1 MHRPGALRG
10 EGGITQVARVV
21 ERVWEVT
28 RLNVVSAVRPRGVG
42 EQGAEGA
49 VEPLVA
55 WVSTNILEKLVRI
68 KTYEG
73 STLMLTLRAQCQYEF
88 KQNDVDNKYLCISH
102 LN

>member
-1 MHRPGALRG
+1 MHRPVALRG

-73 STLMLTLRAQCQYEF
+73 STLMLTL
-88 KQNDVDNKYLCISH
+88 KYLSI
-102 LN
+102 

>member
-10 EGGITQVARVV
+10 EGGITQVAWVV

-28 RLNVVSAVRPRGVG
+28 CFNMVSAVGPRGVG

-49 VEPLVA
+49 VEPLIS

-68 KTYEG
+68 KTYDG
-73 STLMLTLRAQCQYEF
+73 RTLMLTLTS
-88 KQNDVDNKYLCISH
+88 LST
-102 LN
+102 

>member
-1 MHRPGALRG
+1 MHRPVALRG

-55 WVSTNILEKLVRI
+55 WVSSNILEKLVRI

-73 STLMLTLRAQCQYEF
+73 GTLMLTLRT
-88 KQNDVDNKYLCISH
+88 LSI
-102 LN
+102 

>member
-10 EGGITQVARVV
+10 EGGITQVTRVV

-28 RLNVVSAVRPRGVG
+28 CLDMVSAVGPRGVG

-55 WVSTNILEKLVRI
+55 
-68 KTYEG
+68 
-73 STLMLTLRAQCQYEF
+73 
-88 KQNDVDNKYLCISH
+88 
-102 LN
+102 